1 MFALIIGMIKIITEK
16 IKIDKRYSDD
26 EIARL
31 CGVTRMCVWY
41 WRHGCSRPSEKNMQ
55 KLRKLAK

>member
-1 MFALIIGMIKIITEK
+1 MIKIITEK

-26 EIARL
+26 EIAKL

-41 WRHGCSRPSEKNMQ
+41 WRHGLSRPSEKNMQ